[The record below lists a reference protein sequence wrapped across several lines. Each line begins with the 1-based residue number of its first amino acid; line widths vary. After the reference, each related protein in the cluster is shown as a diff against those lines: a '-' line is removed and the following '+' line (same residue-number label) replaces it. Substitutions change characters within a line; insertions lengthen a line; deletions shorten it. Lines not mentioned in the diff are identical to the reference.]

1 MWQIHALLA
10 HDILTDRRRDAEL
23 AILNRLAWDGA
34 AAAGGDGPPA
44 GPGPVRRAI
53 AGALRWLGSSA
64 GTLAEQARLAAA
76 RLEGR
81 AA

>member
-10 HDILTDRRRDAEL
+10 HDILNDRRRDAEL
-23 AILNRLAWDGA
+23 AMLNRLYWDGA
-34 AAAGGDGPPA
+34 AAAGRPA

-64 GTLAEQARLAAA
+64 GTLAEHACLAAA